1 MSLLV
6 RFALHGACDRR
17 YQAAF
22 DVLAALGLDPLERPA
37 PGPPAGRGPPC
48 RQVFPAAAVGGQGDP
63 ATVARAAFVALQ
75 EARLRPVAVSSCP
88 LEPAEAA

>member
-37 PGPPAGRGPPC
+37 PGPPGRGPPC
-48 RQVFPAAAVGGQGDP
+48 RQVFPAAAVGGEGDP
-63 ATVARAAFVALQ
+63 AAVARAAFVALQ

-88 LEPAEAA
+88 LEPAGAA